1 MVKVRRSEPGKS
13 EASCAC
19 AARGVLSPRAL
30 VILQKRLK
38 KFAKKFAAADPTR
51 RIGVIEGLFLSHRG
65 MNLARR

>member
-1 MVKVRRSEPGKS
+1 VVKVRRSEPGKS

-30 VILQKRLK
+30 VILQKRLFCRK
-38 KFAKKFAAADPTR
+38 VRHAADPTR

-65 MNLARR
+65 RNLARR